1 MPFLTL
7 TAIFLFI
14 GPVLFIGIAT
24 MWSNLKQKISDELS
38 AHVIKILIDLG
49 ILNNILETGKRLL
62 HDQIFTELNDKFD
75 TCISDIN
82 STFTA
87 KLDRINDDLNNKLN
101 EEVNAGF
108 GKINTEL
115 NSKLTAEIE
124 KNKAC
129 DDDFTKETQKMI
141 STLLL
146 KFFKMIWPNFMRL
159 SEEPILINKAYPMN
173 LKLMDLDWEVR

>member
-7 TAIFLFI
+7 TAVFLFI

-49 ILNNILETGKRLL
+49 ILNNIPETGKRSL

-87 KLDRINDDLNNKLN
+87 KLGRINNDLNNKLN

-124 KNKAC
+124 NFKAR
-129 DDDFTKETQKMI
+129 DDDYATEAQKI
-141 STLLL
+141 
-146 KFFKMIWPNFMRL
+146 FARL
-159 SEEPILINKAYPMN
+159 FNIEEACRNDFDRITSLEKGVIDSIDSLHK
-173 LKLMDLDWEVR
+173 K